1 VTATPRLLIVE
12 PFAPHSYLAT
22 EWSAA
27 AERAG
32 ADVRAITWKGSSEGV
47 PPTPWR
53 GDVSTTVPS
62 SLATLPRPI
71 GRVWVAS
78 VFLRQ
83 ARIVR
88 FAVTKMLEAFPATHM
103 IVSTTLPT
111 DFLGLARTAGSV
123 KVVAVVHG
131 APGAGRMA
139 HAALQRY
146 AGPDAHSAG
155 TFVGCMTD
163 RMRELYL
170 DAGCD
175 PCRAIEVPIQWRDIR
190 SPTASQSSADG
201 PITFIGEAR
210 PEKGFVWI
218 TETVQDL
225 LELGPLRIQS
235 YVNSDAMRH
244 DAVVERLAGMRDS
257 RLEIITERLSP
268 EDYAALVE
276 GSAAVLLAYDPVAY
290 GGGKISGVLP
300 EAWASGVPVLVSD
313 GWWGADVVRRLGGGE
328 VFSFG
333 DADSLRAAMVRL
345 RRDHARLSLEA
356 RAGYDTMLREQG
368 PDAFVR
374 FVLAL

>member
-12 PFAPHSYLAT
+12 PFAPHSFLAA

-32 ADVRAITWKGSSEGV
+32 ADVRSITWRGSSEGV

-53 GDVSTTVPS
+53 GDVSTTLPS
-62 SLATLPRPI
+62 SLAALPRPI

-78 VFLRQ
+78 VFMRQ
-83 ARIVR
+83 ARVVR
-88 FAVTKMLEAFPATHM
+88 SAVTKMLRAFPATHM

-111 DFLGLARTAGSV
+111 DFLGLARTPESV

-146 AGPDAHSAG
+146 AGLDAPSAG

-170 DAGCD
+170 EAGCD
-175 PCRAIEVPIQWRDIR
+175 PCRAIEVPMQWREIR
-190 SPTASQSSADG
+190 PPAGAQSHADG
-201 PITFIGEAR
+201 PMTFIGEAR

-218 TETVQDL
+218 SETVSDL
-225 LELGPLRIQS
+225 LDLGPLRIQS

-244 DAVVERLAGMRDS
+244 DAAVERLAGMRDS
-257 RLEIITERLSP
+257 RLEIITERLSS
-268 EDYAALVE
+268 EDYAALVS

-290 GGGKISGVLP
+290 GEGRISGVMP

-313 GWWGADVVRRLGGGE
+313 GWWAADVVRRLGGGE

-333 DADSLRAAMVRL
+333 DTDSLRAAMTRL
-345 RRDHARLSLEA
+345 RCDHARLTREA
-356 RAGYDTMLREQG
+356 HAAYDTMLREQG
-368 PDAFVR
+368 PDAFAQ